1 MKKIFINLI
10 TAAISALCF
19 LSCSQEPY
27 DWNKGKDI
35 VSVTNLNI
43 TYPQLN
49 TIKFSFSCQQN
60 VETKITDA
68 ILEYGT
74 YENYDKTITLE
85 DFNPNGE
92 NTVEIN
98 DLEFNSNYSFRVQIK
113 IPGSDYITM
122 FDQKHIIIPTLENFI
137 ASPVSLNL
145 KANEVFSS
153 ITATSTLS
161 QVINPDVIPILE
173 AGFFYGTDIVSYE
186 TGTKIQGT
194 IENNVLSADITGLK
208 YYEFYYI
215 GAYVKTKE
223 GVKVTNV
230 NKVQVI
236 GMNFDADV
244 EQIIPKSKGFG
255 IKFSLTIYDPNATI
269 EEITIVTSAYDGS
282 ISPEFEVYKGSTYQA
297 EVKKIDSNTTQ
308 YIYDLTNETFTHT
321 DMKND
326 QNYNLGIRL
335 RVRKDGELIG
345 KLIKE
350 WNFKT
355 L

>member
-1 MKKIFINLI
+1 MKKIFINSII
-10 TAAISALCF
+10 TAISALCF
-19 LSCSQEPY
+19 WSCSQEPY

-173 AGFFYGTDIVSYE
+173 AGFFYGSDIVSYE

-255 IKFSLTIYDPNATI
+255 VKFTLTTYDPNVTI
-269 EEITIVTSAYDGS
+269 EEITIVTTPYDGS
-282 ISPEFEVYKGSTYQA
+282 TKGQEFEVYNNNYQA
-297 EVKKIDSNTTQ
+297 EIKEIDSNTTQ
-308 YIYDLTNETFTHT
+308 YIYDLTNETFTNIN
-321 DMKND
+321 MKSNK
-326 QNYNLGIRL
+326 NYDLGIRL
-335 RVRKDGELIG
+335 RVTKDGELIG
-345 KLIKE
+345 KLITR
-350 WNFKT
+350 WYFKT